1 MGREVQ
7 QCKQCGREIYFD
19 GICHL
24 CQAENKRKE
33 ILSYSQDQIDAA
45 IEEICAEIEKTGDL
59 YEKYDLF
66 KKLLNYRDIHTEKIA
81 EVAFAKRLFSPEE
94 MYKDVSEEVKKEMLA
109 MLLDEEQTDAR
120 LAGGLLLALAVC
132 GGEDVQKAFWELEQ
146 RPRKWQEDLFVT
158 PQFYAV
164 YGGWSYDK
172 DGNFLKTQFDTC
184 YLMVKGTAEE
194 RKHSPVK
201 IGTHTGKFCKHCGCE
216 IVNLLE
222 LDGREESLDFLGI
235 DGIIKAKCCPN
246 CLCEM
251 EECFTAYT
259 LDGNSVLLDEEE
271 FEADD
276 YMGEEGVEALC
287 ANTYILGGHPVPLR
301 YAADWDGGS
310 SVGGFAFWIQD
321 CEIKIC
327 PHCGKP
333 MQYLAQV
340 QWDMVD
346 GYAEGNA
353 YIQICKDCQLLH
365 ILHQQT

>member
-7 QCKQCGREIYFD
+7 YCKQCGREIYFD

-24 CQAENKRKE
+24 CRTENERKE
-33 ILSYSQDQIDAA
+33 ILAYSQEQIDK
-45 IEEICAEIEKTGDL
+45 EIEKICTEIERTGEL
-59 YEKYDLF
+59 EEHYDRF
-66 KKLLNYRDIHTEKIA
+66 IKLLNYRDIDTEKIA
-81 EVAFAKRLFSPEE
+81 EAAFAKKLFYPMEI
-94 MYKDVSEEVKKEMLA
+94 YKNIPREIKDEMLA
-109 MLLDEEQTDAR
+109 LLLDENLTDFQTAST
-120 LAGGLLLALAVC
+120 LLLDLAVC
-132 GGEDVQKAFWELEQ
+132 GGEDVWKAFWELEQ
-146 RPRKWQEDLFVT
+146 HPRKWQEDLYVT
-158 PQFYAV
+158 PRLYAV
-164 YGGWSYDK
+164 YGGWSYDEE
-172 DGNFLKTQFDTC
+172 GNFLKTQFDTC
-184 YLMVKGTAEE
+184 YPMVKGTAEE
-194 RKHSPVK
+194 RQLSPVK
-201 IGTHTGKFCKHCGCE
+201 IVTHTGEKCKHCGCE

-222 LDGREESLDFLGI
+222 LDGRDTRLKFLGI

-246 CLCEM
+246 CFYEM
-251 EECFTAYT
+251 EDCFTSYT
-259 LDGNSVLLDEEE
+259 LDGESMLLDEEE

-276 YMGEEGVEALC
+276 YMEEEGVNTLC
-287 ANTYILGGHPVPLR
+287 SNTYVLGEHPVPLR

-310 SVGGFAFWIQD
+310 SVGGVAFWIQD

-340 QWDMVD
+340 QWDTIE